1 MKKLFLSLF
10 ALLLLGS
17 TAFVQATDYYYRGNQ
32 NGWGATLLTP
42 SSDGYYAYL
51 AALSYANNG
60 NQNNEFKI
68 ALSADGWDYNCY
80 YASPGFNSTDI
91 TNMNNSSNSWG
102 NGDENNAIYNESD
115 FYILVYFPNTDLNPS
130 ENPIICASTTLPGN
144 SEPVASFT
152 FPAGTT
158 IYYDFTEYNDGVNLY
173 NSDWNN
179 EWKANVSSIISK
191 ELSSEWTLNSASP
204 LFKSGASSWSIV
216 TCSTLPTE
224 GQNMLVSADG
234 VNYYWD
240 TYSGDPIEP
249 TPVTYTVAGSSE
261 AAFGTGWD
269 PANTDND
276 MTLVGETYQ
285 WSKSDIELAAGTV
298 SFKVCQDHAWTYAWP
313 TANYDLSI
321 PENGIYTITISF
333 NASTEEIVA
342 TATKTEDAEIIPNVW
357 IHGDFYG
364 DWATS
369 EAFNIEEGNE
379 SASLTINLTAGTYK
393 FGMRIAESSNW
404 TANGYVFKRAY
415 NSAEVTGSGTECE
428 LQADVEGDYT
438 FTWTYA
444 TNTLAITYPD
454 ATVQT
459 YHLYVRNLTKWSAF
473 NVYAWGT
480 EQYFGDWPG
489 KAAAD
494 NTAEIDGISYN
505 VYDFEAIEGATI
517 EMNLIFHQD
526 NADENR
532 QLLTPTEARNCT
544 ITVADIAAWEGASAV
559 KRFRPYM
566 PMEHVYGYQFD
577 EFGTVGE
584 EEWPGAE
591 LTADSEG
598 WYEFI
603 IKKGRAVVFSINEGA
618 IQTGDIAYTDE
629 DPVADECVV
638 WQGETSVYEE
648 KTYMTTSADCD
659 ADLPVTYTR
668 SSLTIGNYGTI
679 CLPFDAIKVE
689 GAALFSIDGKDGEDG
704 TGIFLKEENQLLKG
718 VPYIF
723 LAEADHLTVYYW
735 EGQDFEPSPDNLY
748 TSNGLVGYISDAGNY
763 TVTPNAHNFILYN
776 NGLYFVDS
784 DAQIYT
790 NRAYIDWSNVPVA
803 GPSGAPRRY
812 IGIHQ
817 MPTGMENVQSDYVQC
832 TKFMEN
838 GQLFIMFKGTKYNA
852 QGQTIK

>member
-1 MKKLFLSLF
+1 MKKLFISLF

-17 TAFVQATDYYYRGNQ
+17 TAFVQ
-32 NGWGATLLTP
+32 GATYTLAGEPEAVFGSAWDPSNTANDMILDDGLYKFVKNDVVFSDATTVKFKVCQDHAWTNAWPSDNYVQDIAAGTYNLIFTFDESSKNVNLIIEGGYVGAHGDMTSSSWATVEFTP
-42 SSDGYYAYL
+42 SEDKKTASHTYT
-51 AALSYANNG
+51 
-60 NQNNEFKI
+60 
-68 ALSADGWDYNCY
+68 LSAGTYHFGMRIGG
-80 YASPGFNSTDI
+80 S
-91 TNMNNSSNSWG
+91 NNWTSNG
-102 NGDENNAIYNESD
+102 
-115 FYILVYFPNTDLNPS
+115 
-130 ENPIICASTTLPGN
+130 
-144 SEPVASFT
+144 ASFT
-152 FPAGTT
+152 REDAVKNIVSGSGNCSFVADIDGDYT
-158 IYYDFTEYNDGVNLY
+158 FT
-173 NSDWNN
+173 WNYATN
-179 EWKANVSSIISK
+179 I
-191 ELSSEWTLNSASP
+191 LN
-204 LFKSGASSWSIV
+204 I
-216 TCSTLPTE
+216 TYPTE
-224 GQNMLVSADG
+224 S
-234 VNYYWD
+234 
-240 TYSGDPIEP
+240 TPISH
-249 TPVTYTVAGSSE
+249 TYTVAGSSA
-261 AAFGTGWD
+261 AAFGTAWA
-269 PANTDND
+269 PSNTDND

-298 SFKVCQDHAWTYAWP
+298 SFKVCQDHAWDISWP
-313 TANYDLSI
+313 SANYDLAISD
-321 PENGIYTITISF
+321 NGIYTITISF
-333 NASTEEIVA
+333 DASSKEILA

-357 IHGDFYG
+357 IHGDFSG

-369 EAFNIEEGNE
+369 EAFTIAEGNE
-379 SASLTINLTAGTYK
+379 SASLEMSLTAGTYN
-393 FGMRIAESSNW
+393 FGMRIAETSNW

-415 NSAEVTGSGTECE
+415 NSAEVTGSGSNCE
-428 LQADVEGDYT
+428 LQADVDGNYT

-526 NADENR
+526 DADENR
-532 QLLTPTEARNCT
+532 QSLTLTEARNCT

-584 EEWPGAE
+584 EWPGAE

-603 IKKGRAVVFSINEGA
+603 VNKGRAVVFSINEGA

-648 KTYMTTSADCD
+648 KTYMTTSADCN
-659 ADLPVTYTR
+659 AALPETYIR

-679 CLPFDAIKVE
+679 CLPFSAIKVE
-689 GAALFSIDGKDGEDG
+689 GASLFSIDGKDGEDG
-704 TGIFLKEENQLLKG
+704 TGIFLKEETQLLKG

-723 LAEADHLTVYYW
+723 LAEADQLTVYYW
-735 EGQDFEPSPDNLY
+735 AGQDFEPSSDNLY

-790 NRAYIDWSNVPVA
+790 NRAFIDWSNVPVA

-812 IGIHQ
+812 VGIHQ
-817 MPTGMENVQSDYVQC
+817 MPTGIENVQSDNVQC

-838 GQLFIMFKGTKYNA
+838 GQLFIMYKGTKYNA